1 MSCKREQQGHSSSE
15 LKPWAELQENDPG
28 ASSADEPAGEDG
40 PCDRTERHRPRANNK
55 TRDRTRSK
63 KCIPAFRRGNAGLFQ
78 GPFVSG
84 QMWVRLAVRQEQSA
98 AVPARVGGSWG
109 QAVPRAPGR
118 AEHSPHCQGCSSLGD
133 GDISPAQTA
142 GAAVGTRMGLSG
154 DANRDEAVWCLH
166 RF

>member
-1 MSCKREQQGHSSSE
+1 MTQALPVLMNRLWRTARMTTRSGTDGEQII
-15 LKPWAELQENDPG
+15 KPVN
-28 ASSADEPAGEDG
+28 
-40 PCDRTERHRPRANNK
+40 
-55 TRDRTRSK
+55 RTRSK

-84 QMWVRLAVRQEQSA
+84 QMWVRLAVHQEQSA

-118 AEHSPHCQGCSSLGD
+118 AEHSPHCQGCSSPGD
-133 GDISPAQTA
+133 RDVSPAQRA

-154 DANRDEAVWCLH
+154 DANRREAV
-166 RF
+166 

>member
-1 MSCKREQQGHSSSE
+1 
-15 LKPWAELQENDPG
+15 
-28 ASSADEPAGEDG
+28 
-40 PCDRTERHRPRANNK
+40 
-55 TRDRTRSK
+55 
-63 KCIPAFRRGNAGLFQ
+63 
-78 GPFVSG
+78 
-84 QMWVRLAVRQEQSA
+84 MWVRLAVRQEQSA

-118 AEHSPHCQGCSSLGD
+118 AEHSPHCQGCSSPGD

-142 GAAVGTRMGLSG
+142 GAAVGTWMGLSG